1 MRRSLRYSDAVK
13 LLAGGEH
20 QLVRLL
26 DDASAT
32 MLLGAGVFDLFEAR
46 EQALRLLNKVLDKF
60 GEKLRG
66 IDRLTRTERIHAAH
80 EVIRITAYFDA
91 FSLALTE
98 FHRTAIPRM
107 SASEQAWLAAG
118 SDGELGWRGLF
129 QELCRRE
136 SFGSPLWDITLVKI
150 FAHMSTEMMKR
161 LSGLAL
167 WDTFDATE
175 QGRLTTLLDERV
187 PRDAAARY
195 QEYLRRLAADCPEF
209 GVWVNIQ
216 AHAATREQ
224 VASGLATLE
233 TLLAPLT
240 AGSPERQQESLARA
254 YHASLTKPILLTS
267 GPESGLTL
275 PLLGEGYVDHAFRL
289 AFGSLPTSQVW
300 AKHDLRHDLPTLLS
314 AFLISDYALS
324 TPLVILG
331 QPGSGKSVLTRILA
345 ARLPAEQ
352 FLPIRVELRRVNAEA
367 DLQDYI
373 ESAIRE
379 QTGEY
384 VQWPR
389 FATAKPHLTPVVILD
404 GFDELLQA
412 TGVAQTDFLLRI
424 ERFQERELDQ
434 GRSVAVIVTSRTA
447 VAGRATFPTDTPIVR
462 LEPFDDRQISDWVAI
477 WNRTNSAT
485 LAERG
490 VEPLSAATILRY
502 RTLAEQPLLLLMLA
516 LYDATANALTA
527 VDPDLNRSAVYEQL
541 LKDFARR
548 ELTKDPDVTDLDRRI
563 EQELLRLSV
572 VAFAMFNRGA
582 QWIDADSLTED
593 LRALNIWEAARHQNT
608 FRSTLT
614 AGQQMVGRFFFIH
627 NVHAMR
633 DGEEVQTYE
642 FLHATFS
649 EYLIAR
655 LVVRLLAELAAQHLA
670 STYSVSQSVNDSM
683 LYALLSFDCLAA
695 RTPIVAFTGELI
707 AQQDPAIRSAMTEVV
722 LKLFHGSLME
732 RTDHTYADYE
742 PVRSEVVARASRWN
756 ANLFLLLAMTQD
768 GISMRKLFPEKG
780 HGAVYEWHRLSNLWR
795 SCVRGE
801 GWNGL
806 ADSLAVE
813 RAWIGKERDIVV
825 RVGPPGPYTAKPD
838 MRWSYY
844 IPDSPWH
851 DGERWNSHSHDEMM
865 RRADFLV
872 DRRMDVA
879 MHNMMPLADALPTLG
894 NTLYTTSDGRLVTAT
909 ALLMA
914 AFVAP
919 YTAEP
924 ADEAILELAR
934 TLPRLPDK
942 PRHEKEL
949 YRKFAFSLLITAV
962 ESGSLSD
969 DAQRQLAA
977 ALGGVSLSKDA
988 RLVELTQRFRRLV
1001 NEDVLAGDA
1010 VAGTSLAGTSLAAD
1024 SFMGSSSA
1032 GGSFATAPTPPALA
1046 ASPLPEPSPAASS
1059 PATRAMPPAAP

>member
-13 LLAGGEH
+13 LLAGGEN
-20 QLVRLL
+20 QLVKLL

-46 EQALRLLNKVLDKF
+46 QQALRLLEKVLDRF

-91 FSLALTE
+91 FSQALTE
-98 FHRTAIPRM
+98 FQQTAIPRL

-118 SDGELGWRGLF
+118 SDADLGWRGLF
-129 QELCRRE
+129 QELCRKE
-136 SFGSPLWDITLVKI
+136 SFGSPLWDSTSVRI
-150 FAHMSTEMMKR
+150 FENMSADMMKR

-167 WDTFDATE
+167 WDTFDASE
-175 QGRLTTLLDERV
+175 QGRLNTLLDDRV

-195 QEYLRRLAADCPEF
+195 QENLRRLAADCPEF

-224 VASGLATLE
+224 MAAGLAVLE
-233 TLLAPLT
+233 TLLAPLA
-240 AGSPERQQESLARA
+240 AGSPEHQQESLTRA
-254 YHASLTKPILLTS
+254 YRATLSKPILLTS

-275 PLLGEGYVDHAFRL
+275 PLLGEGYVDHSFRL
-289 AFGSLPTSQVW
+289 AFGSLPTSQSW
-300 AKHDLRHDLPTLLS
+300 EKHDLRRDLPTLLS
-314 AFLISDYALS
+314 AFLVSDYALS

-345 ARLPAEQ
+345 ARLPAER
-352 FLPIRVELRRVNAEA
+352 FLPIRVELRRVNAET

-447 VAGRATFPTDTPIVR
+447 VAGRATFPKDTPIVR

-490 VEPLSAATILRY
+490 VKQLSAATILRY
-502 RTLAEQPLLLLMLA
+502 PTLAEQPLLLLMLA

-548 ELTKDPDVTDLDRRI
+548 ELTKDPDLTDLDRRV
-563 EQELLRLSV
+563 EQELLRLSI

-614 AGQQMVGRFFFIH
+614 AGQQVVGRFFFIH
-627 NVHAMR
+627 NVHATR
-633 DGEEVQTYE
+633 DGDQLQTYE

-655 LVVRLLAELAAQHLA
+655 LVVRLLAELATQHLA

-695 RTPIVAFTGELI
+695 RAPIVAFTGELV
-707 AQQDPAIRSAMTEVV
+707 AQQDPAIRSAMTDVV
-722 LKLFHGSLME
+722 LKLFHSSLME

-742 PVRSEVVARASRWN
+742 PVVSEVVARASRWN

-768 GISMRKLFPEKG
+768 GISMRELFPEKG

-825 RVGPPGPYTAKPD
+825 RVGPAGPCAAKPD

-851 DGERWNSHSHDEMM
+851 DGERWDSHSHNEMV

-872 DRRMDVA
+872 DRRMDIA
-879 MHNMMPLADALPTLG
+879 MHNMMPIADALPTLG

-919 YTAEP
+919 YMPES
-924 ADEAILELAR
+924 ADEAVTDLAR
-934 TLPRLPDK
+934 SLLRLPK
-942 PRHEKEL
+942 VPEQEITL
-949 YRKFAFSLLITAV
+949 YWKLALSVFISAL
-962 ESGSLSD
+962 ESNSLSEET
-969 DAQRQLAA
+969 REHLKEVLSSVHMFTSKQLL
-977 ALGGVSLSKDA
+977 ALWGHVMNLA
-988 RLVELTQRFRRLV
+988 RSIPL
-1001 NEDVLAGDA
+1001 
-1010 VAGTSLAGTSLAAD
+1010 
-1024 SFMGSSSA
+1024 
-1032 GGSFATAPTPPALA
+1032 ATAPTPPALA
-1046 ASPLPEPSPAASS
+1046 ASRPPEPSPAVSS